1 MEVDVCLPSISLP
14 HSCYLQDICTVIHNH
29 RASKVL
35 IYFHPKYTL
44 DEKGRLELYGDLH
57 KVALLGGDCIISW
70 GKGTGKKEIWIS
82 NVSVLLYTMVTKL
95 TEILGPF

>member
-1 MEVDVCLPSISLP
+1 MEVDVHLPSISLI
-14 HSCYLQDICTVIHNH
+14 HSFYLQDICTVIHNH

-57 KVALLGGDCIISW
+57 KGGEALLGGNHIISW
-70 GKGTGKKEIWIS
+70 GKGTGKKDFGYLM
-82 NVSVLLYTMVTKL
+82 SVFSY
-95 TEILGPF
+95 IPW